1 MDLNQR
7 PPRCERGALTTEPTA
22 PDNSNAGKGGI
33 IPACCQDSQPGGNDG
48 VVDWSFRY
56 GWGFWIRLGDSIPI
70 GLALGANCSW
80 EQRWGFSGKSGV
92 NRGVLGI
99 CFCFFENRGNGW
111 GVATGDGGFGEGPL
125 RGGEDGSPHSRG
137 HGRGNDGG
145 GWVPASARTMGGR
158 RDLALRGFFHG
169 GRLAGEGDFWLWEDG
184 SIGARRAARFLDSA
198 LLRLE

>member
-111 GVATGDGGFGEGPL
+111 GVATGDGGFGEGLYVGAKMGP
-125 RGGEDGSPHSRG
+125 RIREDMGGGMTEGDGCPHPRGQWGGGEIWH
-137 HGRGNDGG
+137 
-145 GWVPASARTMGGR
+145 
-158 RDLALRGFFHG
+158 
-169 GRLAGEGDFWLWEDG
+169 
-184 SIGARRAARFLDSA
+184 
-198 LLRLE
+198 